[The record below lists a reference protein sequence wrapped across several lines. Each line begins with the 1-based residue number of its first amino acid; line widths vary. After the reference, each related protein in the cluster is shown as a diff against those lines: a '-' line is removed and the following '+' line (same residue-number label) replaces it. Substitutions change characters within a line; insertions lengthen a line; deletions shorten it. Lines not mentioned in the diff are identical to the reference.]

1 MLIFLKYERLVRLI
15 ITLGLLHLVINANC
29 QIIYCKIAPMV
40 ANKCA
45 DFHNNNSQAPFN
57 LSTYLGLKQN
67 ATLVKKVINSGYMPP
82 WPADN
87 LYAS

>member
-1 MLIFLKYERLVRLI
+1 
-15 ITLGLLHLVINANC
+15 
-29 QIIYCKIAPMV
+29 MV

-57 LSTYLGLKQN
+57 LSTYSGLKQN